1 MTSRKTSVVLPSE
14 VETMLEGIPLPVI
27 ERYIERRARLRR
39 QGDSAARCPEMSY
52 EHGQERC
59 LRTANHRTKCVF
71 VSDVGEGADLAAMH
85 AEDASKE

>member
-59 LRTANHRTKCVF
+59 VHGVHGRDVAHRYA
-71 VSDVGEGADLAAMH
+71 SDE
-85 AEDASKE
+85 EPSKQ